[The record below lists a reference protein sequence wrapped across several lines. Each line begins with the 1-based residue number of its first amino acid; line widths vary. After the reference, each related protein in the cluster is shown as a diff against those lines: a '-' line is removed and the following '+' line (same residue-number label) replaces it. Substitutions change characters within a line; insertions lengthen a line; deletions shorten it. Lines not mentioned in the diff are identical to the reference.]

1 MAARQRKTVVVC
13 PTCHVDITHGRP
25 MRRKEYDNRLHA
37 WGYPWQAAG
46 RVVKRHCKDWK
57 AGCIERC
64 KSGSAGGGWKRDNHS
79 SDVDHTRWPPTRP
92 CGYVPREKSRKTW
105 VLGFPRTPKSE
116 VVGHSSLSVRQ
127 GSANASG
134 TAQERIRLNGGAPS
148 AIPPPLRGAPS
159 RSHAPFLSVSRTEEW
174 QKKPRD
180 FSRGGVSQY
189 Q

>member
-1 MAARQRKTVVVC
+1 MRKNTTVLNQRAMLCTTLRRYELRRSIGFRKLSV
-13 PTCHVDITHGRP
+13 ITTIAP
-25 MRRKEYDNRLHA
+25 RKSLHL
-37 WGYPWQAAG
+37 
-46 RVVKRHCKDWK
+46 
-57 AGCIERC
+57 
-64 KSGSAGGGWKRDNHS
+64 
-79 SDVDHTRWPPTRP
+79 

-105 VLGFPRTPKSE
+105 VLGVPRTPKTE

-127 GSANASG
+127 GSANGSG

-189 Q
+189 R